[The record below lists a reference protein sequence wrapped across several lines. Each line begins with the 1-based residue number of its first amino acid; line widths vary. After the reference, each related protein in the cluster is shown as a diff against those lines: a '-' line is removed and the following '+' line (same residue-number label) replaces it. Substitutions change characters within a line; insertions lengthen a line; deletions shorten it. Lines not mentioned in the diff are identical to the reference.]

1 VSNGSPYRNEIDA
14 LRERKASL
22 EAELTKLRAETAQL
36 EGLKAQEGQL
46 ARELAEVEAR
56 IAPKRGLPMLD
67 RISVASPCSESWGE
81 MVGDERVRYCLK
93 CEKNVFNLSAMNRD
107 EAEALLQQRAG
118 GEVCVRYYQR
128 ADGTIMTQDC
138 PVGVSKKRRKKVALA
153 VAGAGAMAFAAA
165 SLMNRPTCTLTRM
178 GAVAGEAKM
187 GEAMPAGEYV
197 MGDRMETSPPPP
209 VTPTPS
215 AAPTTDTPHRPHVQG
230 GVRPPSIVGRIP
242 VRH

>member
-1 VSNGSPYRNEIDA
+1 VSNGSPYRNELDA

-36 EGLKAQEGQL
+36 EGLKAQEAQL
-46 ARELAEVEAR
+46 ARELVEIEAR
-56 IAPKRGLPMLD
+56 ITPKRALPMLD
-67 RISVASPCSESWGE
+67 RLSVASPCSESWGE

-128 ADGTIMTQDC
+128 ADGTIMTTDC
-138 PVGVSKKRRKKVALA
+138 PVGVAKKRRKKVALA

-165 SLMNRPTCTLTRM
+165 SMMNRQTCTTTRM

-187 GEAMPAGEYV
+187 GEAMPVGEFV
-197 MGDRMETSPPPP
+197 MGDRAETLPPP
-209 VTPTPS
+209 VAPTPS

-230 GVRPPSIVGRIP
+230 GVRPSPVVGRIP